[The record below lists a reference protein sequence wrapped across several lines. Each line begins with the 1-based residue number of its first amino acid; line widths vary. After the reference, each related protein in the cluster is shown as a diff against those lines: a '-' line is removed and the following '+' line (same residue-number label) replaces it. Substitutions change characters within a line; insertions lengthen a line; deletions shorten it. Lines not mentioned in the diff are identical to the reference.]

1 MFHEIINGSNS
12 NFFNSTDGMSDEL
25 RYSIIKHTKKE
36 KSFIIINRNRI
47 MIYDSR
53 VCFLDLKALSLKNKL
68 ESDEINNL

>member
-53 VCFLDLKALSLKNKL
+53 VGFLDLKALSLKNKL